1 MKIRYSILLIFFLA
15 LSSFKSEKRI
25 TVFTIGDST
34 MANKSLNGDNQERGW
49 AQMLPGFFTEDI
61 VVDNHAKNGRSSKSF
76 IDEGLWDEVL
86 KRIKPGDY
94 LFIQFGHNDE
104 KPKADR
110 HTEPGGSFDKNLE
123 RFVKEARDKGAIPV
137 LFNSIVRRHFASGDT
152 LTLTDNYRG
161 KDNTVLNIAGG
172 DTLID
177 THGKYLDSPR
187 NVAKKMGVA
196 FIDMNR
202 LTHDFVEKMGN
213 EESKK
218 LFMWIPEGK
227 YVFAPQGKK
236 DNTHLNIYGAR
247 KLAALAARA
256 IEEKVPALGKYIRYY
271 DFVVAKDGSGD
282 FFTVQDAIDAVPDF
296 SKNRRITILV
306 KKGVYDEKLVIPA
319 SKINISM
326 IGEEGTVITHDDYA
340 SKKNIFGEEMSTSG
354 SSTCY
359 IYAPDFYAENIT
371 FRNGAGRVGQAVAC
385 FVSGDRVHFKNC
397 RFIGNQDTLYTYG
410 KDSRQYYENCY
421 VEGTVDFIFG
431 KSTALFMNCTIK
443 SLSNGYVTAPATEK
457 GNKYGYV
464 FINCDL
470 TSSDGVDNV
479 FLSRPWRPYA
489 QAVYIKCNM
498 GSHISPLG
506 WNNWNKKEAEET
518 VFYAEYKCV
527 GKGADT
533 SKRAS
538 FGRQLNSDKEYSPE
552 KVLAGEDN
560 WNPLKK

>member
-196 FIDMNR
+196 FIDMNK

-282 FFTVQDAIDAVPDF
+282 FFTVQDAI
-296 SKNRRITILV
+296 
-306 KKGVYDEKLVIPA
+306 
-319 SKINISM
+319 
-326 IGEEGTVITHDDYA
+326 
-340 SKKNIFGEEMSTSG
+340 IFGEEMSTSG

-385 FVSGDRVHFKNC
+385 FVSGDRAHFKNC

-489 QAVYIKCNM
+489 
-498 GSHISPLG
+498 
-506 WNNWNKKEAEET
+506 
-518 VFYAEYKCV
+518 
-527 GKGADT
+527 
-533 SKRAS
+533 
-538 FGRQLNSDKEYSPE
+538 
-552 KVLAGEDN
+552 
-560 WNPLKK
+560 